1 MRVTVV
7 DADRDG
13 HAVLILLGAPAT
25 SERPY
30 SDNEQF
36 AVGRRDAVDIGKD
49 QVRMMASDGAVWYC
63 WASALKTVSMTVIG

>member
-7 DADRDG
+7 NADRDG

-30 SDNEQF
+30 TDNEQF
-36 AVGRRDAVDIGKD
+36 AVGGRDAVDIRKD
-49 QVRMMASDGAVWYC
+49 QVGMMASDGAVWDC
-63 WASALKTVSMTVIG
+63 WGSAAG